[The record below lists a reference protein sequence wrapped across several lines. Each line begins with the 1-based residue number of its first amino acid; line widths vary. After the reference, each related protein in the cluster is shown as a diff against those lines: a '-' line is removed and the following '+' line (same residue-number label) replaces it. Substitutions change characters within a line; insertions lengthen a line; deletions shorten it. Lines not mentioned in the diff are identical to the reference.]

1 MRNII
6 ISSEILEKLRTKHN
20 VEPREVEQCFENLIG
35 LFLEDDRED
44 HRTDPPTLWFIAPT
58 NKERLLKVVFIFIDG
73 NAHIKSAFEPNGEE
87 ISIYERFGR

>member
-6 ISSEILEKLRTKHN
+6 ISAKILEKLANSHN
-20 VEPREVEQCFENLIG
+20 VEQREVEQSFENFIG

-58 NKERLLKVVFIFIDG
+58 NKGRLLKVVFIFIDE
-73 NAHIKSAFEPNGEE
+73 NVHVKSAFDPNAPE
-87 ISIYERFGR
+87 ISIFERYGR